1 MPPTSA
7 LLLIL
12 CLVLIAASSPAI
24 RQPDALEYD
33 FVKRDNFLP
42 PRPPDDI
49 TSLSESPAVRNTG
62 INVWIQSI
70 DEDNDLS
77 LRSSSRDVP
86 SSTNATLYTSPIETR
101 MLIDLLNST
110 CNDLTSNHKEGV
122 TVFHQYAKNS
132 WSFQLAVTQGNGI
145 SYALVFSSVD
155 KFLQLTPP
163 SSATTWTRAGVIAR
177 SSTSIADLFILP
189 VVQDASDFQSAVTNY
204 TANVDGQGRVYTQTS
219 LPDGFTTSYKEYNP
233 LTLDSFAAVG
243 GVASS
248 SVPASSAPRPSSSGA
263 AIAKRQ
269 IFVPPRPLNLN
280 REVRLPIPGTP
291 FTLTVFLFVD
301 SSSRLREA
309 NGWQFRYAVSQALN
323 NLLSQTD
330 RMHQGS
336 GGGGYITQQY
346 IDSGIMRSMKAGTRF
361 RASMTQGP
369 AVDVPTWTNLGKAVI
384 AVLDP
389 RQNDLLYAV
398 HGRIRGPSGGSSG
411 GEEQELGEWYLN
423 AGAFDE

>member
-1 MPPTSA
+1 MPALSA

-12 CLVLIAASSPAI
+12 CSVLVAVSSPAI
-24 RQPDALEYD
+24 REPDALGHD
-33 FVKRDNFLP
+33 FVKRDDALP

-49 TSLSESPAVRNTG
+49 TSLSDSPAVRNTG

-70 DEDNDLS
+70 DEDDSLS

-101 MLIDLLNST
+101 TLMNLLNST
-110 CNDLTSNHKEGV
+110 CNDLTSKHKEGV
-122 TVFHQYAKNS
+122 TVFHQHTMNS
-132 WSFQLAVTQGNGI
+132 WSFQLAVTQGDGI

-163 SSATTWTRAGVIAR
+163 NSVTTWTRAGIIVR
-177 SSTSIADLFILP
+177 GSTSIADLFIAP

-219 LPDGFTTSYKEYNP
+219 LPDGFSTAYKEYKP

-248 SVPASSAPRPSSSGA
+248 SVRASSAPRPSNSRGP
-263 AIAKRQ
+263 IVKRQ
-269 IFVPPRPLNLN
+269 ASVPRPNLN

-336 GGGGYITQQY
+336 GGGGDIKQQY

-369 AVDVPTWTNLGKAVI
+369 AVDVPTWANLGKAII

-389 RQNDLLYAV
+389 RQQEQIYAV
-398 HGRIRGPSGGSSG
+398 HGRIRGPSGGGSG
-411 GEEQELGEWYLN
+411 GEEKELGEWYLN
-423 AGAFDE
+423 AGAFN

>member
-1 MPPTSA
+1 MPALPG

-12 CLVLIAASSPAI
+12 CSALAVVSSPAI
-24 RQPDALEYD
+24 RQSNEVGHD
-33 FVKRDNFLP
+33 FVKRDDALP

-70 DEDNDLS
+70 DEDDNLS

-86 SSTNATLYTSPIETR
+86 SSTNATLYTSPIQTS
-101 MLIDLLNST
+101 MLLDLLNST

-122 TVFHQYAKNS
+122 TVFHQYTTNS
-132 WSFQLAVTQGNGI
+132 WSFQLAVTQGDGI
-145 SYALVFSSVD
+145 SYALVYSSVD
-155 KFLQLTPP
+155 KFRQLTPP
-163 SSATTWTRAGVIAR
+163 TSVTTWTRAGIIVR
-177 SSTSIADLFILP
+177 GSTSIADLFIAP

-204 TANVDGQGRVYTQTS
+204 TTNVDGQGRVYVQTS
-219 LPDGFTTSYKEYNP
+219 LPDGFSTAYKEYNP

-248 SVPASSAPRPSSSGA
+248 SVRASSAPRPSSSRA
-263 AIAKRQ
+263 PIAKRQ
-269 IFVPPRPLNLN
+269 ASVPGPPNLN
-280 REVRLPIPGTP
+280 REVRLPIAGTP

-336 GGGGYITQQY
+336 GGGGDITQQY

-369 AVDVPTWTNLGKAVI
+369 AVDVPTWTNIGKAII

-389 RQNDLLYAV
+389 RQQQLIYAV
-398 HGRIRGPSGGSSG
+398 HGRIRGPSGGGSG
-411 GEEQELGEWYLN
+411 EQELGEWYLN
-423 AGAFDE
+423 AGAFE